1 MILHIFRTKVMN
13 RGLNSKR
20 LLKKIKKMGK
30 GLPQS
35 LPGGKKVSPSY
46 ATASQSLAWRNPQY
60 APTALSL
67 WLWRAPTAGARR
79 RGCGVIACGI
89 GRE

>member
-30 GLPQS
+30 GLPRS
-35 LPGGKKVSPSY
+35 LPEKAYPRPLPEGKGGMM
-46 ATASQSLAWRNPQY
+46 
-60 APTALSL
+60 
-67 WLWRAPTAGARR
+67 
-79 RGCGVIACGI
+79 
-89 GRE
+89 

>member
-20 LLKKIKKMGK
+20 LVKKILKNA
-30 GLPQS
+30 S
-35 LPGGKKVSPSY
+35 LGPSQEGRRSLQ
-46 ATASQSLAWRNPQY
+46 ATRLLRNRLHGEIHNTPS
-60 APTALSL
+60 PTALSL

-79 RGCGVIACGI
+79 RGCGVIFYGI
-89 GRE
+89 GWG